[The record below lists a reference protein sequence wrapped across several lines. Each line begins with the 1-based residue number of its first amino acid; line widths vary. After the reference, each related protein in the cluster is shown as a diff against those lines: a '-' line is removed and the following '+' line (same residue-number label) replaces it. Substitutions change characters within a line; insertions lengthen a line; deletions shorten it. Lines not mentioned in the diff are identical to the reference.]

1 MVWFSILKYYK
12 RDSDGSYSWFNWK
25 DYDSRRRADKQNKN
39 REDFLKII
47 ANNAEL
53 ELPEIE
59 QRAAEAEKKET
70 ELLNTIKDMDKKY
83 NNSLS
88 KLTAKRDER
97 QSMLDQTPY
106 GQSYVQ
112 DKRRFE
118 KQVEGWNNKIEAFK
132 EQYKKQIS
140 TFKDAAREQRYLKD
154 EAEQDLEKYR
164 RYNQSGKEFMNMA
177 KEYGWNL
184 PDELDS
190 FLRTLDVIH
199 GVTPEAIEG
208 IIGLMPSE
216 TEEQD
221 DEKWKDGLRRTDIP
235 MQDENT
241 IMLIINQLISRGIAP
256 KDITKYNIHDEL
268 GIDHKDLGAKW
279 NKKDDEQLD
288 RLIEMRAK
296 SYRPMSEAERKW
308 RGL

>member
-1 MVWFSILKYYK
+1 MNWFNILKYYK
-12 RDSDGSYSWFNWK
+12 LNSDGTYSWFNQK
-25 DYDSRRRADKQNKN
+25 DYDSRERVDEQNKN

-70 ELLNTIKDMDKKY
+70 ELLNTIKDMDIKY
-83 NNSLS
+83 NNALS

-97 QSMLDQTPY
+97 KSMLTRLTQENTTSEKY
-106 GQSYVQ
+106 
-112 DKRRFE
+112 RFN
-118 KQVEGWNNKIEAFK
+118 KQVEAWNNKIEEFK

-140 TFKDAAREQRYLKD
+140 TFKDAASEQKSNKMK
-154 EAEQDLEKYR
+154 AEQDLESYR
-164 RYNQSGKEFMNMA
+164 RYNQSGKEFIDMA
-177 KEYGWNL
+177 YDYGWNL

-208 IIGLMPSE
+208 IIGLMPQK

-221 DEKWKDGLRRTDIP
+221 ERRWKDGVRRSDVP
-235 MQDENT
+235 MQHEDV
-241 IMLIINQLISRGIAP
+241 IMSTLNRLISRGIAP
-256 KDITKYNIHDEL
+256 KDITKYTIHDEL
-268 GIDHKDLGAKW
+268 GIDYRDLGKLW
-279 NKKDDEQLD
+279 NRKDDEQLD
-288 RLIEMRAK
+288 KLIEMRAK
-296 SYRPMSEAERKW
+296 SYKPMSEAERKW

>member
-1 MVWFSILKYYK
+1 MDWFSILKYYELN
-12 RDSDGSYSWFNWK
+12 SDGTYSWFNQK
-25 DYDSRRRADKQNKN
+25 DYDSRRRVDEQNRN
-39 REDFLKII
+39 REDFLNII
-47 ANNAEL
+47 ATNAEL

-70 ELLNTIKDMDKKY
+70 ELLNTIKDMDIKY

-97 QSMLDQTPY
+97 KSRK
-106 GQSYVQ
+106 GIE
-112 DKRRFE
+112 F
-118 KQVEGWNNKIEAFK
+118 WNNKIGEFK

-140 TFKDAAREQRYLKD
+140 TFKDAVDEQKTNKMK
-154 EAEQDLEKYR
+154 AEQDLEEYR
-164 RYNQSGKEFMNMA
+164 RYNQSGKEFIDMA

-190 FLRTLDVIH
+190 FLRLLDVEW

-208 IIGLMPSE
+208 VLGLMPSE
-216 TEEQD
+216 TEER
-221 DEKWKDGLRRTDIP
+221 DERRWKDGLRRTDVP
-235 MQDENT
+235 MQDESV
-241 IMLIINQLISRGIAP
+241 IMSILTQLISRGIAP
-256 KDITKYNIHDEL
+256 KDITKYTIHDEL
-268 GIDHKDLGAKW
+268 GIDHRDLGTKW
-279 NKKDDEQLD
+279 NKKDDEQLNK
-288 RLIEMRAK
+288 LIEMRAK